1 MAQLHMD
8 AISDTELLKFSEVR
22 NALLSL
28 PTGLNDSYD
37 KAMERIQHH
46 GKLLLKLVSYA
57 CRPLKIKEVEHAL
70 GMTPGDDE
78 ILDEEIVPAS
88 TLVSRCAGLV
98 TLNEGQEVVFSHYT
112 VENYFTTRRNELFES
127 GQIYMTEICLHYL
140 NLKEFQNGPV
150 RGEEEGALFE
160 ARLTNNPF
168 FEYASIFWGTHAK
181 ACEIGSALDL
191 ASKFIRDDA
200 CRNASI
206 QALWYSSEG
215 ATNHWRNRNSASPLH
230 LAMYFKYAELANRL
244 LEEGADANF
253 QESFGMTTLMW
264 AAQVGD
270 LEMAKK
276 TIHMKVPLE
285 AVNTHG
291 ESALYI
297 AIEKGHEDV
306 ANLLIAEPLLDVN
319 LPCKRG
325 ETQEITPLN
334 FAIAREEV
342 CIVQKLLTRDDI
354 STNSIDKHGWSIV
367 HWAAFVGDPRIMEAV
382 VGIPG
387 IDLNCPN
394 PSGVPPLITVAYNGN
409 LASLVALLD
418 AGANINVFEQDPGQR
433 GTALMRAAD
442 ADYIAIVHELLKRRI
457 DWEATDLENR
467 NAVHSAAI
475 NGSLRSLS
483 ALLDVPKID
492 MNLQDVYGNTP
503 MHDAAA
509 LSDPRALKI
518 LLDKGAHSKV
528 PNHRGKSPL
537 DMARAKGC
545 KINVKNLKDKYAE
558 DFGMP
563 RRSLTGMSLE
573 EPTLIEAAQQGDK
586 SAVNSILTAYEQDKS
601 IDIEE
606 TDDWLGRTPLQHA
619 VHCGSLSIVRKL
631 YKAGASITV
640 QDKYG
645 RTPLHIAALLNRYK
659 IAGYLVSRGA
669 DPRVKDRWGVSAIED
684 AACFLQ
690 VFFLERDIE
699 ITPSQNREI
708 LLFWAAE
715 LGSMKAL
722 KCLVDAGVEVQ
733 VKDDYGHSPYEIAR
747 QSGQM
752 EAAKYLDR
760 VGKGTTTSAISLP
773 RLVDKSDRAKT
784 PIATTV
790 SKSNNNIGETQDEG
804 DDRTHKDHESKIDYD
819 NNSAVYGSKTPAE
832 EDTAILKRKTSKI
845 GLKDSLSESSQTL
858 KAIEVFESSKRV
870 GEFARKWLQTIII
883 LFLLLIIYHLK

>member
-8 AISDTELLKFSEVR
+8 VISNTELLKFSEVR
-22 NALLSL
+22 NALFSL

-37 KAMERIQHH
+37 KAMKRIQHH
-46 GKLLLKLVSYA
+46 GRLLLKLVSYA
-57 CRPLKIKEVEHAL
+57 YRPLKIKEVEHAL
-70 GMTPGDDE
+70 GMTPGDEE
-78 ILDEEIVPAS
+78 ILDEEVIPAS

-98 TLNEGQEVVFSHYT
+98 TINESEEVVFSHYT
-112 VENYFTTRRNELFES
+112 IENYFTTRRNELFES
-127 GQIYMTEICLHYL
+127 GQKYMTEICLHYL
-140 NLKEFQNGPV
+140 SLKEFQNGPV

-160 ARLTNNPF
+160 ARLMKYPF
-168 FEYASIFWGTHAK
+168 FEYASIYWGTHAR
-181 ACEIGSALDL
+181 ACEIGSASDL
-191 ASKFIRDDA
+191 ASNFIRDDA

-215 ATNHWRNRNSASPLH
+215 ATNHWLNRNSASPLH
-230 LAMYFKYAELANRL
+230 LAMYFKYTELTSRL

-297 AIEKGHEDV
+297 AIKKGHEDI

-319 LPCKRG
+319 LPFKRG
-325 ETQEITPLN
+325 ETEEITPLN

-342 CIVQKLLTRDDI
+342 CIVQKLLARDDI
-354 STNSIDKHGWSIV
+354 STNVIDKHGWPIV
-367 HWAAFVGDPRIMEAV
+367 HWAASVGDPRIMEAI

-387 IDLNCPN
+387 IDLNCPDH
-394 PSGVPPLITVAYNGN
+394 SGNPPLITVAYNGN

-418 AGANINVFEQDPGQR
+418 AGANINVFEREPGQG

-442 ADYIAIVHELLKRRI
+442 VDCIAIVYELLKRRI
-457 DWEATDLENR
+457 DWEATDLQNR

-483 ALLDVPKID
+483 VLLDVPKID
-492 MNLQDVYGNTP
+492 MNLQDVNGNTP

-518 LLDKGAHSKV
+518 LLGKGAQSKI
-528 PNHRGKSPL
+528 PNHRGKTPL
-537 DMARAKGC
+537 DMARAGGC
-545 KINVKNLKDKYAE
+545 KINVKILKDKYAE
-558 DFGMP
+558 EFSMP
-563 RRSLTGMSLE
+563 RKSLTGMSLE
-573 EPTLIEAAQQGDK
+573 EPTLIEAAQQGDM
-586 SAVNSILTAYEQDKS
+586 SAVKSILTAYEQDKS

-619 VHCGSLSIVRKL
+619 VQRGSLSMVRKL

-645 RTPLHIAALLNRYK
+645 RTPLHIAALRRRHK
-659 IAGYLVSRGA
+659 IAGYLVSQGA

-684 AACFLQ
+684 AAGFLQ
-690 VFFLERDIE
+690 VFFLEKDIE
-699 ITPSQNREI
+699 ITPSQDRQK
-708 LLFWAAE
+708 LLFCAAE

-722 KCLVDAGVEVQ
+722 KRLIDAGEEVQ
-733 VKDDYGHSPYEIAR
+733 AKDDYGRSPYEIAR

-752 EAAKYLDR
+752 E
-760 VGKGTTTSAISLP
+760 GG
-773 RLVDKSDRAKT
+773 
-784 PIATTV
+784 
-790 SKSNNNIGETQDEG
+790 
-804 DDRTHKDHESKIDYD
+804 
-819 NNSAVYGSKTPAE
+819 
-832 EDTAILKRKTSKI
+832 
-845 GLKDSLSESSQTL
+845 
-858 KAIEVFESSKRV
+858 
-870 GEFARKWLQTIII
+870 
-883 LFLLLIIYHLK
+883 